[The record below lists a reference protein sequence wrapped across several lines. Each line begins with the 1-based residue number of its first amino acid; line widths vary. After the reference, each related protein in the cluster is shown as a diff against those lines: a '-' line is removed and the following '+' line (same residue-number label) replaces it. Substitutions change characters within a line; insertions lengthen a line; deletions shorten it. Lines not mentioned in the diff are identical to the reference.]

1 MPQKDNNFTK
11 FSARAGAGGDCLKQ
25 SILTNVIKFGAKRF
39 PFLKYLTTI
48 LWQENFLLGKH
59 LTFWKKIPF

>member
-1 MPQKDNNFTK
+1 MEYMPQKDNNFTK

-48 LWQENFLLGKH
+48 L
-59 LTFWKKIPF
+59 